1 MKIRVLETKI
11 GVDAKKITIVHIITN
26 PHFILLLPLLESLI
40 RSSVKIEN
48 LFSILLLCIEPIVD
62 CYSLAS
68 NRGWFVIS
76 LCLKAVV
83 LRFIIPA
90 SSL

>member
-11 GVDAKKITIVHIITN
+11 GVDVKKKINIHLITN

-40 RSSVKIEN
+40 SSSVKIEN

-62 CYSLAS
+62 YYSLAS

-76 LCLKAVV
+76 LCLEAVV
-83 LRFIIPA
+83 LRFVIPA
-90 SSL
+90 KSL